1 MRGWPEIKDQILD
14 ALRALPGPE
23 EVPRIPLQTGVP
35 TELRLLREA
44 RPSPAVAL
52 ADAARCGLGWHPLES
67 WGVWTRPG
75 RALLSVPLER
85 GQDVPADAP
94 LRLHLDCVAPP
105 RALRVR
111 LRLLPDG
118 PACDFLAGDGTR
130 FTQVLDLPPG
140 AASIELEIDSGAEG
154 VPLDEPGGRRVGLG
168 LAGLLV
174 CRPDDILARLAFLER
189 RRCTFRPPPSPS

>member
-1 MRGWPEIKDQILD
+1 M
-14 ALRALPGPE
+14 
-23 EVPRIPLQTGVP
+23 
-35 TELRLLREA
+35 
-44 RPSPAVAL
+44 
-52 ADAARCGLGWHPLES
+52 
-67 WGVWTRPG
+67 
-75 RALLSVPLER
+75 
-85 GQDVPADAP
+85 PADAP

-174 CRPDDILARLAFLER
+174 CRPDDILVRLAFLER